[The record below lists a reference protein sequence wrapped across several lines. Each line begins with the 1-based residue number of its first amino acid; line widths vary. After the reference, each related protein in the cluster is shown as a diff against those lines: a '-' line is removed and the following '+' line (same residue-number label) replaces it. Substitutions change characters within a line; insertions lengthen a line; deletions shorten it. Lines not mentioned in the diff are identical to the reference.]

1 MRGAKR
7 VSLTSLANPL
17 LVLNQTA
24 VAATTAA
31 TGASTQV
38 AVSKRHGQ
46 KINENI
52 DAPDFMD
59 LPSSYET
66 TLPPVCGLL
75 VLFTIGCRHGSCGG
89 CCLHRCFCDSC
100 EYPHPIQLRRQL
112 CPSAMFSFHRTEGG
126 LSGAADARIASG
138 PIGSRGQE
146 RRLSSNVS
154 RCLQCPYW

>member
-46 KINENI
+46 KINELI
-52 DAPDFMD
+52 SMRLISWTD
-59 LPSSYET
+59 LPHTKRLFLLCVACSS
-66 TLPPVCGLL
+66 
-75 VLFTIGCRHGSCGG
+75 
-89 CCLHRCFCDSC
+89 
-100 EYPHPIQLRRQL
+100 
-112 CPSAMFSFHRTEGG
+112 FS
-126 LSGAADARIASG
+126 L
-138 PIGSRGQE
+138 
-146 RRLSSNVS
+146 
-154 RCLQCPYW
+154 